1 MLWRNKYDD
10 DYVDNIDDD
19 HEMQMELQQWS
30 CRQQRSILLK
40 TK

>member
-19 HEMQMELQQWS
+19 HEMQMELQQ
-30 CRQQRSILLK
+30 
-40 TK
+40 